1 MASNVNL
8 DVSEILN
15 ITAKRGDTFSL
26 TVTLKDSAGTALP
39 LSSSNYEFF
48 FIVKQPTTLRGT
60 STPLTVLATPN
71 VTGAQNTF
79 EDTVVDDSGNATF
92 TASSQIMGKIA
103 SGAYNYEIQY
113 RLPSTT
119 GVDTYKTVLKGAFNL
134 NTNIRE
140 QV

>member
-1 MASNVNL
+1 MASKVNL

-26 TVTLKDSAGTALP
+26 TVTLKDSAGTALT

-48 FIVKQPTTLRGT
+48 FIVKEASSPRGGAAR
-60 STPLTVLATPN
+60 TVLATAN

-92 TASSQIMGKIA
+92 TASSQVMGKIA
-103 SGAYNYEIQY
+103 SGAYVYEIQY
-113 RLPSTT
+113 RIPNTT
-119 GVDTYKTVLKGAFNL
+119 GVDEYKTVLKGSFTL

>member
-1 MASNVNL
+1 MANNVNL

-15 ITAKRGDTFSL
+15 ITAKRGDSFSL
-26 TVTLKDSAGTALP
+26 TVTLKDSAGTALT
-39 LSSSNYEFF
+39 LSTSNYEFF
-48 FIVKQPTTLRGT
+48 FIVKQPTSGR
-60 STPLTVLATPN
+60 STAQPLTVLSTPN
-71 VTGAQNTF
+71 VSGSKNTF

-92 TASSQIMGKIA
+92 TASSQVMSKIA
-103 SGAYNYEIQY
+103 SGSYSYEIQY

-119 GVDTYKTVLKGAFNL
+119 GVDEYKTVLKGAFNL